1 MPSSMSCKLKLT
13 KSVVQISKSDIPKD
27 GMSFQIKI
35 PLLELFHYSAWLA
48 KHKIT
53 H

>member
-27 GMSFQIKI
+27 GMSFQIKSSI
-35 PLLELFHYSAWLA
+35 TGTVSLLCLVSQ
-48 KHKIT
+48 T
-53 H
+53 